1 MHLLNSKKNKTPQ
14 QHTSNVTPSVLDWF
28 EQDHNGLDFV
38 QGCRESAN
46 VWANEN
52 KQLAT
57 VVTI

>member
-1 MHLLNSKKNKTPQ
+1 MS
-14 QHTSNVTPSVLDWF
+14 PSVLDWF
-28 EQDHNGLDFV
+28 ELDHNGLDFV
-38 QGCRESAN
+38 QDYRESVWKAN